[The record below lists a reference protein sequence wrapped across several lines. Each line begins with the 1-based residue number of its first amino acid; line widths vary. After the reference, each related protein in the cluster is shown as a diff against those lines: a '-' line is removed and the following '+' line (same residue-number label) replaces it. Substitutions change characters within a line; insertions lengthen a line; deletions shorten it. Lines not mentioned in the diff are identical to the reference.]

1 MIEFSPSYN
10 KHHIFT
16 CLVVLTWN
24 SYRFDIFK
32 MKISKLYK
40 TPYSIYPG
48 QYVPAMNED
57 EIKKL
62 ISKTHKKKIN
72 RPPVNIIE
80 LADLFKIEI
89 AVPGMQREEFLVQ
102 LMENFLHIY
111 AVHKEHGINGTEN
124 SKQKEFNYEVCES
137 EITLP
142 ENVDTEFISA
152 EYKAGILRFLI
163 PKAKHF
169 RKNLRANII
178 VY

>member
-1 MIEFSPSYN
+1 
-10 KHHIFT
+10 
-16 CLVVLTWN
+16 
-24 SYRFDIFK
+24 

-40 TPYSIYPG
+40 PPNSIYPG
-48 QYVPAMNED
+48 EYVPSVNEE

-72 RPPVNIIE
+72 HPPVNITE

-89 AVPGMQREEFLVQ
+89 AIPGMGREEFLVQ
-102 LMENFLHIY
+102 ATENVLQVY
-111 AVHKEHGINGTEN
+111 AVHKDRGFNGHGNP
-124 SKQKEFNYEVCES
+124 KQKEFNYECCHS

-152 EYKAGILRFLI
+152 EYKAGILRLFI